1 MKSHR
6 MFRMVLLVCAVILLA
21 AAGCQPSLAQCA
33 MCGASVQNSTD
44 AEAASRTLDLAAL
57 ILLVPPVTIF
67 AGLFGVFYRFRN
79 VQGGRS
85 LRTSNEEPGFGEEP
99 PPGA

>member
-1 MKSHR
+1 MKP
-6 MFRMVLLVCAVILLA
+6 FRIFAFTVLAVLLA
-21 AAGCQPSLAQCA
+21 AIFSAPSLAQCA
-33 MCGASVQNSTD
+33 MCSASVQNSSD
-44 AEAASRTLDLAAL
+44 AEAASKTLDLAAL

-85 LRTSNEEPGFGEEP
+85 TGTSNEEPAFGDEQP
-99 PPGA
+99 PKS